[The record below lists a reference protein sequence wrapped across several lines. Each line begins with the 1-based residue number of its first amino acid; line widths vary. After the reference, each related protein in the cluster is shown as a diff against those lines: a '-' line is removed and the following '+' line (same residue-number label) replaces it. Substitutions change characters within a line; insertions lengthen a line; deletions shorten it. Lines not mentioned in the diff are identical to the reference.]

1 MWKGVFHVIKKQC
14 TTMCLESSIWLIWK
28 CVGQDI
34 LIAYQW
40 KRISTNL
47 KVKHT
52 IENRL
57 FRSVPLI
64 RTSILLKDLSA
75 VTTASTDAVNW
86 NKIRHFIYIVLRVY
100 SYSKALIRNW
110 PNTNMTNSTPRE
122 NTVKNK
128 IPEQSL
134 YKSIVHWGN
143 AQQNKRVFRA
153 FFKPWTPW
161 ILLIAEGRVFLGERP
176 T

>member
-1 MWKGVFHVIKKQC
+1 MVLTLSKSTVHLYYVKINLMWKGVFHLIKKQC
-14 TTMCLESSIWLIWK
+14 TAMCLESSIWLIWK

-64 RTSILLKDLSA
+64 RPSILLKDLSA
-75 VTTASTDAVNW
+75 VTTVSTDTANW
-86 NKIRHFIYIVLRVY
+86 NKIRHFIYIALKVY
-100 SYSKALIRNW
+100 SYSKALIR
-110 PNTNMTNSTPRE
+110 NMTNSTPRE
-122 NTVKNK
+122 NTVKIKYFNHCTK
-128 IPEQSL
+128 
-134 YKSIVHWGN
+134 
-143 AQQNKRVFRA
+143 A
-153 FFKPWTPW
+153 
-161 ILLIAEGRVFLGERP
+161 
-176 T
+176 

>member
-1 MWKGVFHVIKKQC
+1 MVLNLSKITGHLCYVEINLMWKGVFHVIKKQC

-64 RTSILLKDLSA
+64 RPSILLKDLSA
-75 VTTASTDAVNW
+75 VTTASTDTANW
-86 NKIRHFIYIVLRVY
+86 NKIRHFIYIALKVY

-110 PNTNMTNSTPRE
+110 Q
-122 NTVKNK
+122 TV
-128 IPEQSL
+128 
-134 YKSIVHWGN
+134 
-143 AQQNKRVFRA
+143 QQEKR
-153 FFKPWTPW
+153 
-161 ILLIAEGRVFLGERP
+161 L
-176 T
+176 